1 MVMPLWDASPLK
13 LPKWPFVTWGL
24 IAANVAVFIVTVAAS
39 PEIQAKLLAFAV
51 TPALL
56 TGDATAATGVSPY
69 VTLVTYQFLHA
80 NLFHLLGNMIFL
92 WVFGDDV
99 EEAMGSVRFI
109 AFYIGR
115 GIAAALLF
123 VASAPHSQEPLVG
136 ASGAVAAVLA
146 AYLMFRPCQKVAVF
160 LPWILLWVVV
170 RPVVW
175 LDAYWVL
182 GGWMLVQVW
191 QISVQTHDDVDYM
204 AHVGGLAVG
213 AVMFPFL
220 RHRTVRLFECTRQPE
235 KPADSVQIS

>member
-13 LPKWPFVTWGL
+13 LPKWPVVTWGL
-24 IAANVAVFIVTVAAS
+24 IAANVAVFIFSVAAS
-39 PEIQAKLLAFAV
+39 SEIQAKLLTFAV

-56 TGDATAATGVSPY
+56 TGDATVATGVSPY

-80 NLFHLLGNMIFL
+80 NFFHLLGNMIFL

-99 EEAMGSVRFI
+99 EEAMGPVRFI
-109 AFYIGR
+109 AFYIGS

-136 ASGAVAAVLA
+136 ASGAVAGVLA

-160 LPWILLWVVV
+160 LPWILLWLVV

-191 QISVQTHDDVDYM
+191 QISVQTHDDVAYM
-204 AHVGGLAVG
+204 AHMGGLAAG

-220 RHRTVRLFECTRQPE
+220 RYRTVRLFECIRQPE
-235 KPADSVQIS
+235 KPADSGAD